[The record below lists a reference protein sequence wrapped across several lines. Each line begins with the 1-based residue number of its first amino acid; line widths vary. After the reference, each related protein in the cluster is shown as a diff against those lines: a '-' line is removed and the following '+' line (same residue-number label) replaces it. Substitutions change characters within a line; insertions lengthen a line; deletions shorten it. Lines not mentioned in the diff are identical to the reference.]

1 MEHLASGSDEDLSD
15 EEAAGVALVAVV
27 LASQGR
33 DKRKRPRRWWVRP
46 CFHER
51 DEKGQGTS
59 LVPLLRSRD
68 VEYYRDFLRMP
79 PSAFDTILDLVRD
92 RIKKEDTNL
101 RKAIPPDVRLA
112 LTIRFLGAGE
122 TLRSSSFN
130 FLIGRSTCCGIVS
143 EVCTALWEVLGP
155 LYVACPEQ
163 PEEWK
168 KVAADFEDRWNVPNC
183 IGAIDGKHVI
193 IECPKLSGSLNHNY
207 KGSFSKSLL
216 AISDARYRFLYVEIG
231 HHGSESDGGIFAR
244 SQLQRRINCGEQGL
258 PPPAAVGEEGD
269 LPYFLLGDE
278 AFPLK
283 PYLMR
288 PYPRKSLIPTAEER
302 QQSAARP
309 STSAPQA
316 GDPVD
321 EQLPDDDAG
330 DLSDNDEANRKELRR
345 RRKIF
350 NYRLSR
356 GRRVVENA
364 FGILAQKW
372 RILRRPFRANEENT
386 DKIVAGCVVLHNF
399 LLKDS
404 EVSATSYC
412 PPGTADHEDWEGR
425 SVSGSWRGDTDNE
438 NATLQALP
446 RTGYNSTRE
455 AYRVRAKLTHH
466 FVNGGAVPWQDT
478 MVMGPS
484 GN

>member
-1 MEHLASGSDEDLSD
+1 
-15 EEAAGVALVAVV
+15 
-27 LASQGR
+27 
-33 DKRKRPRRWWVRP
+33 
-46 CFHER
+46 
-51 DEKGQGTS
+51 
-59 LVPLLRSRD
+59 
-68 VEYYRDFLRMP
+68 
-79 PSAFDTILDLVRD
+79 
-92 RIKKEDTNL
+92 
-101 RKAIPPDVRLA
+101 
-112 LTIRFLGAGE
+112 
-122 TLRSSSFN
+122 
-130 FLIGRSTCCGIVS
+130 
-143 EVCTALWEVLGP
+143 
-155 LYVACPEQ
+155 
-163 PEEWK
+163 
-168 KVAADFEDRWNVPNC
+168 
-183 IGAIDGKHVI
+183 
-193 IECPKLSGSLNHNY
+193 
-207 KGSFSKSLL
+207 
-216 AISDARYRFLYVEIG
+216 
-231 HHGSESDGGIFAR
+231 
-244 SQLQRRINCGEQGL
+244 
-258 PPPAAVGEEGD
+258 
-269 LPYFLLGDE
+269 
-278 AFPLK
+278 
-283 PYLMR
+283 MR

-404 EVSATSYC
+404 EISATSYC